1 MAATTSLAAKAL
13 ADRLRKDLGITGPRS
28 KANPVLNV
36 REVICIRFD
45 CGDSPYPEIITAIRG
60 IAWCRTTGRV
70 DYWVEQ
76 ILCDL
81 SDWGWCNL
89 LADVAVACRV
99 EGEVPYYLA
108 RRFPEP
114 AQV

>member
-1 MAATTSLAAKAL
+1 MAAPLSPSAKAL
-13 ADRLRKDLGITGPRS
+13 ADRLRKDLGITGTRS

-45 CGDSPYPEIITAIRG
+45 SADSPYREIITAIRG

-70 DYWVEQ
+70 DWWVEKY
-76 ILCDL
+76 LSGL

-89 LADVAVACRV
+89 LADVAVSCRV

-108 RRFPEP
+108 KRFPRP
-114 AQV
+114 